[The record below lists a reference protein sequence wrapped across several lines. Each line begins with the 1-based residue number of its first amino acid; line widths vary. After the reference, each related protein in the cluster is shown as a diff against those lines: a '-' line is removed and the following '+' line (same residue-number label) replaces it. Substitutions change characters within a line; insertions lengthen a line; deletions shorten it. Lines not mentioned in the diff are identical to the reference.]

1 MTATLPFHRW
11 WIYQQERF
19 PLAKHGPLIAV
30 FSGAAVGYGT
40 VLTGQEM
47 GIALVIPALGA
58 FVSSLGF
65 FLLLRIADEFKDYAE
80 DLRYRP
86 YRPVPRGLVRR
97 RELGWLGVGV
107 GAVQLGLAVVL
118 KPELVEL
125 LLLSWAYFGLMSREF
140 FVGSWLRERLA
151 LYSFSH
157 LVMVALIGLYAVAWA
172 GLPPSWGRLVP
183 FLLVCY
189 GNGWVIELGRK
200 IRLPAAEEP
209 GVETYSARWGLGT
222 ACRWWLVAVGLT
234 TLAALAAAYPIR
246 AWTGVIGLVGPLLVG
261 VLWWMWPLLWSRPGL
276 VRFSPCRAPLDGPT
290 ALFTLATYLSLGGL
304 PLLFSA

>member
-1 MTATLPFHRW
+1 MTATLPLHRW

-40 VLTGQEM
+40 VLSGADR
-47 GIALVIPALGA
+47 GIALAIPALGA

-107 GAVQLGLAVVL
+107 GAVQLGLAVAL
-118 KPELVEL
+118 RPELVGL
-125 LLLSWAYFGLMSREF
+125 LLLCWVYFGLMSREF
-140 FVGSWLRERLA
+140 FVGPWLRQRLA
-151 LYSFSH
+151 IYSFSH

-172 GLPPSWGRLVP
+172 GLPAPWERLVP

-209 GVETYSARWGLGT
+209 GVDTYSARWGLGP

-234 TLAALAAAYPIR
+234 TLATLAAAHHIQ
-246 AWTGVIGLVGPLLVG
+246 AVAGVGLLVGPLLG
-261 VLWWMWPLLWSRPGL
+261 WVLGRIWPLLRLAPGL
-276 VRFSPCRAPLDGPT
+276 ERFSSPRLPLDGPT

-304 PLLFSA
+304 PLLITP